1 MIQPPAA
8 ATGTVMR
15 SDILRGFA
23 RDAGFSD
30 LKFVS
35 GPVWGSLNA
44 LAAWELLLAAHAS
57 TLFSDGES
65 NRAQQGQGS
74 LAGVDTGELN
84 DERDVR
90 LDHHPVVDAEGHP
103 LGIDQIVEAHAPYST
118 GLDGKAI
125 GSSRLAVSVEDREFN
140 AG

>member
-1 MIQPPAA
+1 MTQPPTA

-44 LAAWELLLAAHAS
+44 LAAWELLLTS

-65 NRAQQGQGS
+65 NRAQQSQGS
-74 LAGVDTGELN
+74 LAGVDTGEL
-84 DERDVR
+84 DDDRDVR
-90 LDHHPVVDAEGHP
+90 GASP
-103 LGIDQIVEAHAPYST
+103 Q
-118 GLDGKAI
+118 
-125 GSSRLAVSVEDREFN
+125 DRSN
-140 AG
+140 R